1 MFICKEQVIFK
12 QLCNLFLIKLL
23 FKIMRA
29 IKRLDTYIC
38 AHTTLVRSRTYDLNF
53 VDSLGTHHIC
63 AANYQGY
70 RLRWLRQY
78 QPTLLAM
85 EINIPDVIGRNTICL
100 PSPDL

>member
-23 FKIMRA
+23 CKILCAM
-29 IKRLDTYIC
+29 KRLDTHNC
-38 AHTTLVRSRTYDLNF
+38 AHTHTTLVRTYDLNF